1 MVKIIMHGCCG
12 HMGQVISDLV
22 AKDANAEIVA
32 GIDVT
37 DKGNTT
43 YPVFTNIK
51 ECQTEADVLIDFS
64 SAKAADALLDYCTE
78 RNLPVV
84 LCTTGLDEE
93 LLKKVDEVSKK
104 VAILK
109 SANMSIGVN
118 LLFALVQK
126 AALALQDSGF
136 DIEIV
141 EKHHNQKIDAPSG
154 TALAIADAINEVSDN
169 RYNYV
174 YDRSQV
180 REKRTADEIGIHAVR
195 GGNIVGEHEVMF
207 AGKDEIIEIN
217 HRAMSKEIFAVGA
230 VKAAKY
236 LAGKPAGF
244 YTMKD
249 VLKDILE

>member
-1 MVKIIMHGCCG
+1 MR
-12 HMGQVISDLV
+12 
-22 AKDANAEIVA
+22 
-32 GIDVT
+32 
-37 DKGNTT
+37 
-43 YPVFTNIK
+43 
-51 ECQTEADVLIDFS
+51 
-64 SAKAADALLDYCTE
+64 AARRCPDRRWTAPHRRPPIALGRIARC
-78 RNLPVV
+78 RWR
-84 LCTTGLDEE
+84 
-93 LLKKVDEVSKK
+93 S
-104 VAILK
+104 
-109 SANMSIGVN
+109 
-118 LLFALVQK
+118 
-126 AALALQDSGF
+126 
-136 DIEIV
+136 EIV

-180 REKRTADEIGIHAVR
+180 REKRTVDEIGIHAVR

>member
-1 MVKIIMHGCCG
+1 MTKIIMHGCSG
-12 HMGQVISDLV
+12 KMGNVVCSLVKDDPHCVIS
-22 AKDANAEIVA
+22 A
-32 GIDVT
+32 GIDPFGDSSDFKVYKT
-37 DKGNTT
+37 
-43 YPVFTNIK
+43 PS
-51 ECQTEADVLIDFS
+51 ECDVEADVIIDFS
-64 SAKAADALLDYCTE
+64 TAAAIPALLDFAVKKQIP
-78 RNLPVV
+78 LI
-84 LCTTGLDEE
+84 LCTTGFSDELNE
-93 LLKKVDEVSKK
+93 KVEEASKK

-118 LLFALVQK
+118 LLFSLVQK
-126 AALALQDSGF
+126 AALALADSGF

-154 TALAIADAINEVSDN
+154 TALAIADAINEAVEN
-169 RYNYV
+169 QFEYV
-174 YDRSQV
+174 YDRSKI
-180 REKRTADEIGIHAVR
+180 REKRSKNEIGIHAIR
-195 GGNIVGEHEVMF
+195 GGNIVGEHEVLF

-230 VKAAKY
+230 VKAAKF